1 MIEQITRIIL
11 ILSGSLILIAFG
23 FFWFSSIR
31 EREKRAARISFLIAL
46 LGSIPL
52 FGISTLDLTARFIA
66 VSILFVLI
74 IIFFILFLLPIGGV
88 DRTEDEPT
96 KRFDERDIIFS
107 RFRLIPG
114 SSEFEAYYDR
124 RPEKKPIDDLT
135 RSKPGLNVA
144 GSLYWNPFLSASVDA
159 SFALTE
165 AMNVTVDGPVA
176 VERHSL
182 PVGEMTAY
190 IKNLAKY
197 YGALDVGITELKP
210 YHVYS
215 HVGRGPGK
223 YGDPIPVEHKYAIA
237 LTVEMDY
244 DMIGPNPRLQGSME
258 SARQYVECGRVA
270 VQLAAAIRLMG
281 YPARGHMDGNYRVIC
296 PPVAR
301 DAGLGE
307 IGRMGI
313 LMTPGHG
320 PRVRLAVV
328 TTDLELKLDGRLDGE
343 VIIDFCT
350 VCKKC
355 ALTCPSQSIP
365 YDDRQEVDGVLRWKI
380 DADTC
385 FRYWAVSGTDCGR
398 CMTVCPY
405 SHPNN
410 LGHNVIRWGISKS
423 GFFRRAAN
431 WMDDFFYGK
440 KPVRREEPKW
450 TQLS

>member
-1 MIEQITRIIL
+1 MIQNMASIIL
-11 ILSGSLILIAFG
+11 NVFGSLILITFGYFG
-23 FFWFSSIR
+23 FLSIR

-52 FGISTLDLTARFIA
+52 FGISFLNLTVRLMA
-66 VSILFVLI
+66 VGVIILLI
-74 IIFFILFLLPIGGV
+74 IIFIILFLLPIGRV
-88 DRTEDEPT
+88 ERKREEPR
-96 KRFDERDIIFS
+96 KRFDERDIIFA
-107 RFRLIPG
+107 RFRLRPG
-114 SSEFEAYYDR
+114 SPNFEAYYKM
-124 RPEKKPIDDLT
+124 RPENKPIDDLT
-135 RSKPGLNVA
+135 RTKPGLNSPA
-144 GSLYWNPFLSASVDA
+144 SLFWNPFLSVSVGA
-159 SFALTE
+159 SFTLTE
-165 AMNVTVDGPVA
+165 AMNAAVDGLVA
-176 VERHSL
+176 EERHEL
-182 PVGEMTAY
+182 PVDEMTAY

-197 YGALDVGITELKP
+197 YGALEVGITELKP

-237 LTVEMDY
+237 FTVEMDY

-258 SARQYVECGRVA
+258 SARQYVECGRAA
-270 VQLAAAIRLMG
+270 VQLAAAIRFMG
-281 YPARGHMDGNYRVIC
+281 YPARGHIDGNYRVVC
-296 PPVAR
+296 PTVAS

-328 TTDLELKLDGRLDGE
+328 TTDLELKPDRGHDGE
-343 VIIDFCT
+343 EIIDFCT

-365 YDDRQEVDGVLRWKI
+365 YDDRQEVDGALRWKI

-385 FRYWAVSGTDCGR
+385 FRYWTVSGTDCGR

-410 LGHNVIRWGISKS
+410 LAHNVIRWGISKS
-423 GFFRRAAN
+423 GFFRRVAI

-440 KPVRREEPKW
+440 KPAHREEPEW
-450 TQLS
+450 TQVS

>member
-1 MIEQITRIIL
+1 MIEQITSIIM
-11 ILSGSLILIAFG
+11 IVIGSLILIAFG
-23 FFWFSSIR
+23 YFGFLSLH

-46 LGSIPL
+46 LGPIPL
-52 FGISTLDLTARFIA
+52 FGLSTLDLTVRLVTVGI
-66 VSILFVLI
+66 IIILI
-74 IIFFILFLLPIGGV
+74 IIFLILFLLPIGRV
-88 DRTEDEPT
+88 DHLGEEPAR
-96 KRFDERDIIFS
+96 RFDERDIIFA
-107 RFRLIPG
+107 RFRLSPD
-114 SSEFEAYYDR
+114 SPEFEAYYNM
-124 RPEKKPIDDLT
+124 RPENKPVDDLT
-135 RSKPGLNVA
+135 RSKPGLNSA
-144 GSLYWNPFLSASVDA
+144 GSLFWNPFLSVSVDA
-159 SFALTE
+159 SFTLTE
-165 AMNVTVDGPVA
+165 AMNMAVDGPVA
-176 VERHSL
+176 VKRHAL
-182 PVGEMTAY
+182 PVDEVTAY

-223 YGDPIPVEHKYAIA
+223 YGDPIPVEQKYAIA
-237 LTVEMDY
+237 FTVEMDY

-296 PPVAR
+296 PTVAR

-313 LMTPGHG
+313 LMTPRHG
-320 PRVRLAVV
+320 PRVRIAVV
-328 TTDLELKLDGRLDGE
+328 TTDLELRPDGRCDGKA
-343 VIIDFCT
+343 IIDFCT
-350 VCKKC
+350 ICKKC

-365 YDDRQEVDGVLRWKI
+365 FEDRQEAEGSIRWKI
-380 DADTC
+380 NADTC
-385 FRYWAVSGTDCGR
+385 FRYWAISGTDCGR

-410 LGHNVIRWGISKS
+410 PGHNLIRAGISKS
-423 GFFRRAAN
+423 GFFRRIAI

-440 KPVRREEPKW
+440 KPARREAPKW
-450 TQLS
+450 TQVS